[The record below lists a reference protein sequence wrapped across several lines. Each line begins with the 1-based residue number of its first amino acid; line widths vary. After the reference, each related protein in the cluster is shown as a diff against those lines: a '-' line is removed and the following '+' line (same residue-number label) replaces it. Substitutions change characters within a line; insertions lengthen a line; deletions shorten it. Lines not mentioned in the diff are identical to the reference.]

1 MKNMKL
7 YMLCSVLVLGLAA
20 CQAETKPEVTFPTGQ
35 AAVEAQVSVFQ
46 SLRMANGNAL
56 AVSLEAT
63 PTETETPFFY
73 IEAADDT
80 DVTLYYNFT
89 KDAGDAQIGCYAESS
104 KEKMSVPLDSSAVTE
119 EVNNEMTI
127 SLKKGMNVFYI
138 TGDGCSCS
146 LSCEISG
153 MDERDIF
160 YADTKPKDIAP

>member
-7 YMLCSVLVLGLAA
+7 YMLCGVLVLGLAA
-20 CQAETKPEVTFPTGQ
+20 CQAQKEPVTPLPTGE
-35 AAVEAQVSVFQ
+35 AAIEAQASVFQ
-46 SLRMANGNAL
+46 SLRMAGGNAL

-73 IEAADDT
+73 IEAAKDT
-80 DVTLYYNFT
+80 EVTLYYNFT
-89 KDAGDAQIGCYAESS
+89 KAAGDAQIGCYAEGS

-127 SLKKGMNVFYI
+127 TLQKGMNVFYI
-138 TGDGCSCS
+138 TGDGCSCNV
-146 LSCEISG
+146 SCEISG
-153 MDERDIF
+153 LDEKDIY

>member
-1 MKNMKL
+1 MVYWFWDLQPVRQKKNPL
-7 YMLCSVLVLGLAA
+7 PPL
-20 CQAETKPEVTFPTGQ
+20 PTGE
-35 AAVEAQVSVFQ
+35 AAVEAQASVFQ

-73 IEAADDT
+73 IEAARDT
-80 DVTLYYNFT
+80 EVTLYYNFT
-89 KDAGDAQIGCYAESS
+89 KDAGDAQIGCYAEGS

-127 SLKKGMNVFYI
+127 TLQKGMNVFYI
-138 TGDGCSCS
+138 TGDGCSCN

-153 MDERDIF
+153 IDGKDIY